1 MPDVKETRPPKTYRE
16 WLGRQADAPI
26 DPRRCPVCGHRSLTP
41 VRSTLTWVI
50 AALLGAACLYIVL
63 DVAEDGRL
71 DGSIWHA
78 LIHGGAVSTRH

>member
-1 MPDVKETRPPKTYRE
+1 MPDVKAKKPPKTYRE
-16 WLGRQADAPI
+16 WLGRPQGDRI

-41 VRSTLTWVI
+41 VRNTLTWVI

-71 DGSIWHA
+71 DGHIWNA
-78 LIHGGAVSTRH
+78 VIHGSSTPHP